1 MGVVTGIPMEFQF
14 GTNWAEFSRRAGGVI
29 GQTLAMEGIFAFFL
43 ESSFLAVLVWGE
55 RIVGPRRHYLAA
67 LALFVG
73 SWLSGYFIVATN
85 AFMQYPVGHYVA
97 DDRSLQIARLS
108 DFVFSRWAITQYLH
122 NQAAAAVTGS
132 FVVCA
137 VAAFWLLRREHA
149 DIARVSLSVGVVAGL
164 VSSIVVA
171 FPTGHLQGRM
181 VAAHQ
186 PVTLAAMEGRF
197 ESGTRAPLAVIGQPN
212 VSERKLD
219 NSIRLPAVLSWIAY
233 GDFSAN
239 VRGLSEYPE
248 TDWPGNI
255 ELLYYSFHI
264 MVGLGT
270 LFIAIMLVSA
280 LLLARSR
287 LGHDRWMLWILCAA
301 FPFPFIAN
309 TAGWMTAEL
318 GRQPWLIYGLM
329 RTSDG
334 GSPTV
339 HAGATLFTTL
349 GFAGLYFVLGILFV
363 GLIAKEVRDGS
374 PEIR

>member
-1 MGVVTGIPMEFQF
+1 M
-14 GTNWAEFSRRAGGVI
+14 RRK
-29 GQTLAMEGIFAFFL
+29 
-43 ESSFLAVLVWGE
+43 
-55 RIVGPRRHYLAA
+55 VGP
-67 LALFVG
+67 
-73 SWLSGYFIVATN
+73 
-85 AFMQYPVGHYVA
+85 
-97 DDRSLQIARLS
+97 
-108 DFVFSRWAITQYLH
+108 
-122 NQAAAAVTGS
+122 
-132 FVVCA
+132 
-137 VAAFWLLRREHA
+137 
-149 DIARVSLSVGVVAGL
+149 
-164 VSSIVVA
+164 
-171 FPTGHLQGRM
+171 
-181 VAAHQ
+181 AHGWW
-186 PVTLAAMEGRF
+186 E
-197 ESGTRAPLAVIGQPN
+197 
-212 VSERKLD
+212 
-219 NSIRLPAVLSWIAY
+219 

-248 TDWPGNI
+248 ADWPGNI

-287 LGHDRWMLWILCAA
+287 LGRVRWMLWILCAA